1 MDDDMDEP
9 TTTPPSVA
17 TKRQSTVQ
25 PIEVQAILNGSG
37 VTPAKSSPVEH
48 PTSPR
53 CSDHSSP
60 RSHGRASSIAESTS
74 SSATV
79 RTNRFSVSFPVQRT
93 GTGASSPTRIL
104 AQSPTRDGPS
114 VIPETLASPTGP
126 TDTNFLTAIAASER
140 KVLELR
146 EELQRAEAD
155 LNKLKKHWIQHEAS
169 KKRNDARRVTKLQSL
184 QTSLPASAGH
194 EEDAHASSARMQ
206 LDMERRKALFGAE
219 RSSTRTVFA
228 GSRHTRT
235 LSLLPPATEARPPA
249 VKEAHPPPIRND
261 SIARASK
268 RSTDSDRPANVRPAL
283 LARASTTPDLTT
295 EIADSADPGLEL
307 SDNFD
312 KAQLDPLIQQGR
324 KIASDLGSGLW
335 TFFEDLRQ
343 ATVGDEATQAASTN
357 RQPVLPAKK
366 QGSGQARTGRST
378 LRPAPAVTADKTRS
392 AAAKT
397 PSPARRHV
405 KSATQGALPDLA
417 DPSFFSEQ
425 AVGVITTPVKTM
437 KKSPAVRGGHGHTR
451 ATPSK
456 SLSTTSMDSPWDTW
470 PDNDTTLTSSSPSKR
485 RTSRSDSS
493 SDASTATTTTT
504 LPFTLPSAVS
514 SPRPSFADSR
524 SRPPG
529 PPQGTEKEKKEPIP
543 WPALSKFGPATLRR
557 TASHLM
563 SEWERSLTPS
573 PGKELRG
580 QEDYLGFGA
589 GVGMSGMG
597 AEAAAFGRVGGKGG

>member
-1 MDDDMDEP
+1 MMDDDMDEP

-79 RTNRFSVSFPVQRT
+79 RTNRFSISFPVQRT

-104 AQSPTRDGPS
+104 AQGPTRDGPS

-184 QTSLPASAGH
+184 QTSLPASAEH

-405 KSATQGALPDLA
+405 KSATQ
-417 DPSFFSEQ
+417 
-425 AVGVITTPVKTM
+425 VKTM

-485 RTSRSDSS
+485 RTLRSDSS
-493 SDASTATTTTT
+493 SDASTTTTTTT
-504 LPFTLPSAVS
+504 LPSTLPSAVS

-524 SRPPG
+524 YRPPG
-529 PPQGTEKEKKEPIP
+529 PQGTTEKKEPIP
-543 WPALSKFGPATLRR
+543 WPALSKFRPATLRR

>member
-79 RTNRFSVSFPVQRT
+79 RTNRFSISFPVQRT

-104 AQSPTRDGPS
+104 AQGPTRDGPS

-184 QTSLPASAGH
+184 QTSLPASAEH

-405 KSATQGALPDLA
+405 KSATQ
-417 DPSFFSEQ
+417 
-425 AVGVITTPVKTM
+425 VKTM

-485 RTSRSDSS
+485 RTLRSDSS
-493 SDASTATTTTT
+493 SDASTTTTTTT
-504 LPFTLPSAVS
+504 LPSTLPSAVS

-524 SRPPG
+524 YRPPG
-529 PPQGTEKEKKEPIP
+529 PQGTTEKKEPIP
-543 WPALSKFGPATLRR
+543 WPALSKFRPATLRR

>member
-1 MDDDMDEP
+1 MDNDMDEP
-9 TTTPPSVA
+9 TTTPPGIA
-17 TKRQSTVQ
+17 TKRKSAVQ
-25 PIEVQAILNGSG
+25 AIEVQAILNGSG

-79 RTNRFSVSFPVQRT
+79 RTNRFSISFPVQRT

-104 AQSPTRDGPS
+104 AQSPTRDGPPVVAES
-114 VIPETLASPTGP
+114 LASPTGP

-184 QTSLPASAGH
+184 QTSVSASAEH

-235 LSLLPPATEARPPA
+235 LSLLPPATEPRPPP
-249 VKEAHPPPIRND
+249 VKEAFPPPIRKD
-261 SIARASK
+261 SIARATK
-268 RSTDSDRPANVRPAL
+268 HSTDSERPANVRPTL
-283 LARASTTPDLTT
+283 LSRASTTPDLTT
-295 EIADSADPGLEL
+295 EIAESADPGLEL

-343 ATVGDEATQAASTN
+343 ATVGEEATQTASTGC
-357 RQPVLPAKK
+357 RPAVSAKK
-366 QGSGQARTGRST
+366 QGSVQARTGRSS
-378 LRPAPAVTADKTRS
+378 LRPNTAATADKTRS

-417 DPSFFSEQ
+417 DPAFFSEQ

-437 KKSPAVRGGHGHTR
+437 KKSPAARGGHGHTR

-456 SLSTTSMDSPWDTW
+456 SVSTTSMDSPWDSW
-470 PDNDTTLTSSSPSKR
+470 PDDATITSSPIKC

-493 SDASTATTTTT
+493 SDTSTTTA
-504 LPFTLPSAVS
+504 LPSTLPSAVS

-529 PPQGTEKEKKEPIP
+529 PPQGTTEKEKQDPIP
-543 WPALSKFGPATLRR
+543 WPALSKFGPATVRR

-580 QEDYLGFGA
+580 QQDYMGIGA

-597 AEAAAFGRVGGKGG
+597 AEAAAFGRVGEGRG

>member
-1 MDDDMDEP
+1 MMDDDMDEP

-417 DPSFFSEQ
+417 DPSIFSEQ
-425 AVGVITTPVKTM
+425 AVGVITTPVKTI
-437 KKSPAVRGGHGHTR
+437 KKSPAARGGHGHTR

-470 PDNDTTLTSSSPSKR
+470 PDNDPTITSSSPSKS
-485 RTSRSDSS
+485 RTSRLDSS
-493 SDASTATTTTT
+493 SDASTTTT
-504 LPFTLPSAVS
+504 LLSTLPSTVS
-514 SPRPSFADSR
+514 SPRPSFADTR

-529 PPQGTEKEKKEPIP
+529 PQGAEKEKQEPIP

-580 QEDYLGFGA
+580 QGDYVGFGA

-597 AEAAAFGRVGGKGG
+597 ADAAAFGRAGGKGG